1 MTDNNDFDAEE
12 LFRHSIESIPVSEDD
27 YLVPVDDGHDF
38 CCEDLPF
45 IYSQDSGLI
54 PQVSPSGRA
63 SGYAY
68 PAAVAPEGRQQNS
81 GYASGGRQRSG
92 DRQSSA
98 GSSSDVTYLNV
109 PFSEKDEAKS
119 LGARWDKNVKK
130 WYVPAGVALEDFSRW
145 M

>member
-1 MTDNNDFDAEE
+1 M
-12 LFRHSIESIPVSEDD
+12 
-27 YLVPVDDGHDF
+27 
-38 CCEDLPF
+38 
-45 IYSQDSGLI
+45 I

-68 PAAVAPEGRQQNS
+68 PATAAPEGRQQNS

-130 WYVPAGVALEDFSRW
+130 WYVPAGVALEDFSKW